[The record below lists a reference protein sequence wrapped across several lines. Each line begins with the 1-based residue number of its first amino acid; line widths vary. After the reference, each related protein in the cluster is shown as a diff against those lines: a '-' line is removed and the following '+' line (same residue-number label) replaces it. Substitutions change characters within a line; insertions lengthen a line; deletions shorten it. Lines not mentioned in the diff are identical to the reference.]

1 MKKLKVDV
9 KNEVVDT
16 FEQYKSLVDKLIET
30 RELKYFR
37 LNPRYYEISKNS
49 WIIDKYI
56 VRDGALND
64 EVTENTLSAYDL
76 AIKNKYAIT
85 IPVRKIDDGSLVC
98 FAHQSLSKVVS
109 SESGYIN
116 KLSLSDIKNLNLNEN
131 GEKIPTL
138 EEALDHISGKTPV
151 ILDIRNDGMVGKFE
165 EMVIA
170 IIDKYIK
177 AQKSYGSL
185 AIMSS
190 NPYTLEYFLKNY
202 PYVTRI
208 LKSGKYSQKM
218 YGSIPTRKLEKLK
231 LYRIT
236 EADFICYSHEEL
248 PYRKIKK
255 YKPAGV
261 IAYTVYNQNQYM
273 KVAPY
278 CDNIIFSGF
287 KPYI

>member
-1 MKKLKVDV
+1 MKKMKTNVE
-9 KNEVVDT
+9 NEVVET
-16 FEQYKSLVDKLIET
+16 FEQYKGLIDRLIES
-30 RELKYFR
+30 RELKNFR
-37 LNPRYYEISKNS
+37 QNPRYYEISKNS

-56 VRDGALND
+56 VRDGVVEDSL
-64 EVTENTLSAYDL
+64 TENTLSAYDF

-116 KLSLSDIKNLNLNEN
+116 KLSLGDIKSLNLNDG
-131 GEKIPTL
+131 GETIPTL
-138 EEALDHISGKTPV
+138 EEALEHIAGKTPI

-165 EMVIA
+165 EMVVA
-170 IIDKYIK
+170 LVDKYLK
-177 AQKSYGSL
+177 KQKNYGSI

-202 PYVTRI
+202 PYVSRI

-218 YGSIPTRKLEKLK
+218 YGSIPTKKLQKLK
-231 LYRIT
+231 LCKIT

-261 IAYTVYNQNQYM
+261 IAHTVYNQNQYM
-273 KVAPY
+273 KVAPH

>member
-1 MKKLKVDV
+1 MKKMKTNVE
-9 KNEVVDT
+9 NEVVET
-16 FEQYKSLVDKLIET
+16 FEQYKALIDRLIES
-30 RELKYFR
+30 RELKNFR
-37 LNPRYYEISKNS
+37 QNPRYYEISKNS

-56 VRDGALND
+56 VRDGVVEDSL
-64 EVTENTLSAYDL
+64 TENTLSAYDF

-116 KLSLSDIKNLNLNEN
+116 KLSLGDIKSLNLNDG
-131 GEKIPTL
+131 GETIPTL
-138 EEALDHISGKTPV
+138 EEALEHIAGKTPI

-165 EMVIA
+165 EMVVA
-170 IIDKYIK
+170 LVDKYLK
-177 AQKSYGSL
+177 KQKNYGSI

-202 PYVTRI
+202 PYVSRI

-218 YGSIPTRKLEKLK
+218 YGSIPTKKLQKLK
-231 LYRIT
+231 LCKIT

-261 IAYTVYNQNQYM
+261 IAHTVYNQNQYM
-273 KVAPY
+273 KVAPH

>member
-1 MKKLKVDV
+1 MKTNVE
-9 KNEVVDT
+9 NEVVET
-16 FEQYKSLVDKLIET
+16 FEQYKGLIDRLIES
-30 RELKYFR
+30 RELKNFR
-37 LNPRYYEISKNS
+37 QNPRYYEISKNS

-56 VRDGALND
+56 VRDGVVEDSL
-64 EVTENTLSAYDL
+64 TENTLSAYDF

-116 KLSLSDIKNLNLNEN
+116 KLSLGDIKSLNLNDG
-131 GEKIPTL
+131 GETIPTL
-138 EEALDHISGKTPV
+138 EEALEHIAGKTPI

-165 EMVIA
+165 EMVVA
-170 IIDKYIK
+170 LVDKYLK
-177 AQKSYGSL
+177 KQKNYGSI

-202 PYVTRI
+202 PYVSRI

-218 YGSIPTRKLEKLK
+218 YGSIPTKKLQKLK
-231 LYRIT
+231 LCKIT

-261 IAYTVYNQNQYM
+261 IAHTVYNQNQYM
-273 KVAPY
+273 KVAPH